1 MGSGNYLDDEELDE
15 DEHISK
21 YDCIVGGSTDE
32 EHEKGILMMNMVT
45 VMMATVV
52 NLMWIVSNY
61 VICFQD
67 LDSDDEFNKYI

>member
-52 NLMWIVSNY
+52 NLM
-61 VICFQD
+61 
-67 LDSDDEFNKYI
+67 